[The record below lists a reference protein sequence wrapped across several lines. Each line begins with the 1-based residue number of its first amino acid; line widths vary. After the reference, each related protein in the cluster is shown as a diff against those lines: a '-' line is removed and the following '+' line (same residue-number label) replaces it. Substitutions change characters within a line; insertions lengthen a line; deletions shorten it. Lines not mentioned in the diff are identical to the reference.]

1 MGNGQL
7 RIDNGPRTILRFV
20 ELMMVVLSSFRS
32 SLLPSMI
39 ESASVAVRYPVLRS
53 RSIQYSVSLA
63 SLSAIASL

>member
-1 MGNGQL
+1 MGNGH
-7 RIDNGPRTILRFV
+7 RTILRFV
-20 ELMMVVLSSFRS
+20 ELMMLVSSFRS

-39 ESASVAVRYPVLRS
+39 ESASAAVRYPVSRS